1 MKAFATLPLSLAL
14 AAMVSSQAFAQFP
27 GVPGVPGMNNSSS
40 PPADIDG
47 FLSSAST
54 AEHLVGQS
62 ALHIDLALTS
72 GEQAQKLRDEQAAA
86 AAIQDPKE
94 KAAAVSKLDAD
105 AAATAN
111 ALDYDA
117 ASKSLAAEKDANKSK
132 EVGAAIYNLALG
144 LLKDKDALDQGQ
156 AVVRAVTSNPMNAM
170 RMGSKLG
177 QAKNAVSSLT
187 TQVGYTPKILGGLQK
202 LSSVAKIDHLPT
214 SSAEKPK
221 LDETGL

>member
-1 MKAFATLPLSLAL
+1 MKTRIVLPLSLAL
-14 AAMVSSQAFAQFP
+14 AATISSQALAQFP
-27 GVPGVPGMNNSSS
+27 GVPGIPAMNGAASA
-40 PPADIDG
+40 PADIDG

-62 ALHIDLALTS
+62 ALHIDLALAS
-72 GEQAQKLRDEQAAA
+72 GDQAQKLRDEQAAA

-94 KAAAVSKLDAD
+94 KAAAVSKLEAD

-117 ASKSLAAEKDANKSK
+117 ASKTLAAEKDANKSK

-156 AVVRAVTSNPMNAM
+156 AVVRAATSNPMNAM
-170 RMGSKLG
+170 RMGAKLG

-187 TQVGYTPKILGGLQK
+187 AQVGYTPKIIGGLQK

-214 SSAEKPK
+214 SSSEKPK
-221 LDETGL
+221 LDQSGL